1 MSHTGIPRKGWEPDV
16 KTNKAGPAQANQLF
30 SYQLY
35 QQAVNAATPTQM
47 QLNAAA
53 GQSNGQAG
61 AIPALSNS
69 GILGNSIYSKV
80 NLPNQR
86 AQSVSA
92 CAQNEPTFVA
102 TSLLP
107 KVGAIGGLTSF
118 DINAPGNALATQ
130 NFLSA
135 TQQLGTDT
143 VMSSLRNPSYD
154 IRNNIPNPINVVSP
168 WMNTTITPDLERRP
182 LDCFVPTT
190 GIYGCGPNGC
200 SATPP
205 PSGAVGRMNN

>member
-1 MSHTGIPRKGWEPDV
+1 MSAQTQQPPGWLPN
-16 KTNKAGPAQANQLF
+16 TPSNKIGPQQATQLF

-53 GQSNGQAG
+53 GQPGGVAG
-61 AIPALSNS
+61 AVPALSDS

-92 CAQNEPTFVA
+92 CAQNAPTFVA

-107 KVGAIGGLTSF
+107 KSQNISGFTSF
-118 DINAPGNALATQ
+118 DAGGASSLTTQ

-135 TQQLGTDT
+135 NQQIGTDT
-143 VMSSLRNPSYD
+143 VVGSLRNPSYD

-182 LDCFVPTT
+182 LDCFIPTT
-190 GIYGCGPNGC
+190 GIYGCGPGGC
-200 SATPP
+200 AARPA
-205 PSGAVGRMNN
+205 PSGAVGQM

>member
-1 MSHTGIPRKGWEPDV
+1 MSAQTLQPPGWSPNTRSNAVGPR
-16 KTNKAGPAQANQLF
+16 QANQLF

-53 GQSNGQAG
+53 GQPGGQAG
-61 AIPALSNS
+61 PIPALSDS
-69 GILGNSIYSKV
+69 GVLGNSIYSKV
-80 NLPNQR
+80 NLPNER

-92 CAQNEPTFVA
+92 CAQNAPTFVA

-107 KVGAIGGLTSF
+107 KVGNISGFTSF
-118 DINAPGNALATQ
+118 EVDAPANALASQ

-135 TQQLGTDT
+135 NERIGTDT
-143 VMSSLRNPSYD
+143 VLSSLRNPSYD

-182 LDCFVPTT
+182 LDCFIPTT
-190 GIYGCGPNGC
+190 GIYGCGPSGC
-200 SATPP
+200 HAKPAPAAAT
-205 PSGAVGRMNN
+205 GQM